1 MHSNLSKRH
10 NQKGIT
16 LIESMIAL
24 LVISVGLL
32 GIAALQLT
40 SMKQNSSALQNSKA
54 VWIAYTMADR
64 VRANQNQFANYD
76 GVDVGAGSGK
86 TYDRDCTA
94 SACTSGQL
102 IVSDAQDWWGD
113 VSILP
118 AGRGMI
124 DANAT
129 TMTIT
134 VMWDDEGTGATGTD
148 CGTDPEVDLTCYRVT
163 LTQ

>member
-1 MHSNLSKRH
+1 MLTKRH
-10 NQKGIT
+10 QQQGVT

-54 VWIAYTMADR
+54 VWIAYNMADR
-64 VRANQNQFANYD
+64 VRANLNEFENYD
-76 GVDVGAGSGK
+76 DIDVGAGSNK
-86 TYDRDCTA
+86 EYDRNCTTNE
-94 SACTSGQL
+94 CTSSQL
-102 IVSDAQDWWGD
+102 IVSDAREWWDD
-113 VSILP
+113 VSALP
-118 AGRGMI
+118 SGRGMI
-124 DANAT
+124 DGDAT
-129 TMTIT
+129 ELTIS

-148 CGTDPEVDLTCYRVT
+148 CGNDPEVDLTCYTVT